1 MYFKAEPLVEMVS
14 GSTQFEVIHNGSNYL
29 IFNAPFHF
37 ILGVLL
43 ILRNALQGLGMK
55 IIPLVSSIIEF
66 VGKIIFATL
75 FISFL
80 GYFGVIICEP
90 VIWCMMCIQL
100 LYSFYS
106 HSYIKQ

>member
-1 MYFKAEPLVEMVS
+1 M
-14 GSTQFEVIHNGSNYL
+14 GSSQLEVINTGSKYL
-29 IFNAPFHF
+29 ILNAPFHF

-55 IIPLVSSIIEF
+55 IVPLISSVIEI
-66 VGKIIFATL
+66 VGKIIFATF
-75 FISFL
+75 FIGYL

-100 LYSFYS
+100 LYSFYN
-106 HSYIKQ
+106 HSYIKMSQSEDDFEVA